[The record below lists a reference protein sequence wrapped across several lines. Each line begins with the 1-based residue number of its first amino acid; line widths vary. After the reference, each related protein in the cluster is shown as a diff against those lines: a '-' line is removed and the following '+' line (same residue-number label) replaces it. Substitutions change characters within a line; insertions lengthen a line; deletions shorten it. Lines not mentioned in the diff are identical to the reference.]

1 MRHPC
6 LNACILLPRKNCV
19 NVKKEKMKE
28 ISENA
33 MKNIDRKISVF
44 YSTCIQNKKSV
55 AEEEY
60 IRRIHSQRA
69 GDGGNPV

>member
-60 IRRIHSQRA
+60 IRICHSRERVF
-69 GDGGNPV
+69 DGNPV